1 MTKDMTQGSPLKLIL
16 AFAVPL
22 MLGSLFQQF
31 YNLADTIIVGRFVG
45 VEALV
50 GSVGGLNYL
59 VLGFVNGIACG
70 FSIPISWTFGAKDY
84 SEMRRYTA
92 NTVWLSLFFA
102 AVLTVVTVALT
113 RAVLVWTNTPDN
125 IIDIADIYIRTIF
138 WGIPFTL
145 LYNVTSALMRALGDS
160 KRPLYFLLVASV
172 LNIGL
177 DLLGQARNFLSY
189 AAELNGCGD
198 EDTLAFGR
206 DERQYSNL
214 LLVEQPNGNFAD
226 TIARQFFIDVWHVA
240 LYSRLVNSRDAQLAA
255 IAAKGLK
262 EVRYH
267 QRFSRGW
274 LERLG
279 NGTELSNRK
288 MQQAVDNLW
297 RFTGELFL
305 ADEVEL
311 SLVEQGIAVDPR
323 ELQAEWQSAVHTALL
338 DSGLQ
343 IPQEAAFRSGGKQG
357 LHSEHLGPLLAEM
370 QYLQRSHPGLQW

>member
-1 MTKDMTQGSPLKLIL
+1 MNNPNPVATYALR
-16 AFAVPL
+16 
-22 MLGSLFQQF
+22 LGD
-31 YNLADTIIVGRFVG
+31 NG
-45 VEALV
+45 
-50 GSVGGLNYL
+50 L
-59 VLGFVNGIACG
+59 VLAQRLGAWCG
-70 FSIPISWTFGAKDY
+70 HAPELEID
-84 SEMRRYTA
+84 
-92 NTVWLSLFFA
+92 L
-102 AVLTVVTVALT
+102 AL
-113 RAVLVWTNTPDN
+113 A
-125 IIDIADIYIRTIF
+125 
-138 WGIPFTL
+138 
-145 LYNVTSALMRALGDS
+145 
-160 KRPLYFLLVASV
+160 
-172 LNIGL
+172 NIGL

-206 DERQYSNL
+206 DERRFSNL

-240 LYSRLVNSRDAQLAA
+240 LFSRLVNSRDAQLAA

-311 SLVEQGIAVDPR
+311 SLVEQALRLIRVNCRPNGKARYTRRFSTPAYR
-323 ELQAEWQSAVHTALL
+323 SRRKRPSAAAANRGCTVNISARCWRRCSICSVRIP
-338 DSGLQ
+338 DCSG
-343 IPQEAAFRSGGKQG
+343 K
-357 LHSEHLGPLLAEM
+357 
-370 QYLQRSHPGLQW
+370 

>member
-1 MTKDMTQGSPLKLIL
+1 MRTCSRARDRSCAGQHRPRP
-16 AFAVPL
+16 ARP
-22 MLGSLFQQF
+22 
-31 YNLADTIIVGRFVG
+31 
-45 VEALV
+45 
-50 GSVGGLNYL
+50 
-59 VLGFVNGIACG
+59 
-70 FSIPISWTFGAKDY
+70 GA
-84 SEMRRYTA
+84 
-92 NTVWLSLFFA
+92 
-102 AVLTVVTVALT
+102 
-113 RAVLVWTNTPDN
+113 
-125 IIDIADIYIRTIF
+125 
-138 WGIPFTL
+138 
-145 LYNVTSALMRALGDS
+145 
-160 KRPLYFLLVASV
+160 
-172 LNIGL
+172 
-177 DLLGQARNFLSY
+177 QFLSY

-206 DERQYSNL
+206 DERRFSNL

-240 LYSRLVNSRDAQLAA
+240 LFSRLVNSRDAQLAA

-311 SLVEQGIAVDPR
+311 SPVEQGIAVDPR

-357 LHSEHLGPLLAEM
+357 CTVNISARCWRRCSICSVRIPDCSGK
-370 QYLQRSHPGLQW
+370 

>member
-1 MTKDMTQGSPLKLIL
+1 MSG
-16 AFAVPL
+16 
-22 MLGSLFQQF
+22 
-31 YNLADTIIVGRFVG
+31 
-45 VEALV
+45 
-50 GSVGGLNYL
+50 GGLGRVGHARSLPAPAPADAHPVLLARDLQVLEPRRVTQQQL
-59 VLGFVNGIACG
+59 VFLPGEDAGHRQLPAGRDLRADGLGQVVQRGGQDVGDDHRIGARRRLGRGI
-70 FSIPISWTFGAKDY
+70 Y
-84 SEMRRYTA
+84 
-92 NTVWLSLFFA
+92 
-102 AVLTVVTVALT
+102 
-113 RAVLVWTNTPDN
+113 
-125 IIDIADIYIRTIF
+125 
-138 WGIPFTL
+138 
-145 LYNVTSALMRALGDS
+145 
-160 KRPLYFLLVASV
+160 
-172 LNIGL
+172 L

-206 DERQYSNL
+206 DERRFSNL